1 MKKTYM
7 KPEMQVHQILHRGM
21 LLTSGNGKGVY
32 GKVKV
37 GDVEQR
43 LEYGG
48 YVTQEDED
56 EFDPD

>member
-21 LLTSGNGKGVY
+21 LLTSGRGVY
-32 GKVKV
+32 GKI
-37 GDVEQR
+37 DEET
-43 LEYGG
+43 LENASLKYGG
-48 YVTQEDED
+48 YIKEDDEE